1 MLTPKSAVKNIGIIT
16 WILMCSISSSL
27 HGQDRSNFGLTRPQ
41 PSSSLPIGIEK
52 PDVAVRKKK
61 VPAMSQLTKNKL
73 GSYQFIKGW
82 ELAEGQLVTAN
93 EQSIF
98 SANFNSNN
106 WYNAV
111 VPGTVLTTL
120 VEQGVYPDP
129 YIGLNNMTIP
139 EDLCR
144 KDWWYRISF
153 SAPEE
158 DENKMAWLQLNG
170 INYKADVWL
179 NGILLGTM
187 RGAFVRGNFN
197 VTGII
202 KKNEKNILAIH
213 IYPPSNP
220 GIPHEQSRLAGMGP
234 NGGQLALDGP
244 TFISSEGW
252 DWVPGIRDRN
262 IGIWQD
268 VQLHYTN
275 AVTLLN
281 PQVITDLPLPDTS
294 KADITIKVGVTNNSS
309 EAQSIVVKGT
319 FDNIIVE
326 KQVHL
331 KGGEHQQVIFS
342 TATHPSLRLVQPK
355 LWWPNGYGNPSL
367 YQLRLKVIDNT
378 NRISDEQQ
386 VRFGIRELSY
396 EMMVDAPQRKG
407 WRMAYSPTDIENK
420 KPIFDNVI
428 RREIEKRVFIPSL
441 RSGFDTSSFQTIP
454 QTNNPYLVIK
464 VNGQPIFCR
473 GGNWGMDDAMKKVS
487 REHLEPSFRLHKEA
501 NYNMIRNWTGEST
514 EEVFYELADEYGMLV
529 WNDFWISTEGY
540 NLNPTDQKMFL
551 ENSLETVRRFR
562 NHPSIAIW
570 CPRNEG
576 FAPSGIEEEL
586 YQQLMEED
594 GTRHYIGNSREMNL
608 RPSGDWHYVE
618 DPSVYFTKYA
628 EGFSTEIGTFSIPVA
643 TTLKK
648 FIKTADQWPIND
660 VWHYHDLHSNNQN
673 LEGYLRAV
681 DSLYG
686 KPQDIDE
693 FARKVQM
700 VNYDSHRA
708 MFEAWNSKMWDR
720 ASGVLLWMTHPAWP
734 SMIWQTYSWDFETH
748 GSYFGAKKAC
758 EPVHVQ
764 MNLHDNKVLAIN
776 TTLKPLLA
784 IQFVYTVYDIKG
796 NKLTEES
803 KKLTIPANSKTEIF
817 TPNFTSLKV
826 KDAFMVRLQLTDA
839 AGRIISENSYWKT
852 LNPNGDFLSLT
863 SLADAKLSINPK
875 ANSKGIWKIELVNDS
890 KEPAVGIKCNLTDSA
905 NNILLPAYFS
915 DGYFTLLPGE
925 RKQIEINYTG
935 DGKNLKIRTEG
946 LNSHVQ
952 FHLLK

>member
-1 MLTPKSAVKNIGIIT
+1 
-16 WILMCSISSSL
+16 
-27 HGQDRSNFGLTRPQ
+27 
-41 PSSSLPIGIEK
+41 
-52 PDVAVRKKK
+52 
-61 VPAMSQLTKNKL
+61 
-73 GSYQFIKGW
+73 
-82 ELAEGQLVTAN
+82 
-93 EQSIF
+93 
-98 SANFNSNN
+98 
-106 WYNAV
+106 
-111 VPGTVLTTL
+111 
-120 VEQGVYPDP
+120 
-129 YIGLNNMTIP
+129 
-139 EDLCR
+139 
-144 KDWWYRISF
+144 
-153 SAPEE
+153 
-158 DENKMAWLQLNG
+158 
-170 INYKADVWL
+170 
-179 NGILLGTM
+179 
-187 RGAFVRGNFN
+187 
-197 VTGII
+197 
-202 KKNEKNILAIH
+202 
-213 IYPPSNP
+213 
-220 GIPHEQSRLAGMGP
+220 
-234 NGGQLALDGP
+234 
-244 TFISSEGW
+244 
-252 DWVPGIRDRN
+252 
-262 IGIWQD
+262 
-268 VQLHYTN
+268 
-275 AVTLLN
+275 
-281 PQVITDLPLPDTS
+281 
-294 KADITIKVGVTNNSS
+294 
-309 EAQSIVVKGT
+309 
-319 FDNIIVE
+319 
-326 KQVHL
+326 
-331 KGGEHQQVIFS
+331 
-342 TATHPSLRLVQPK
+342 
-355 LWWPNGYGNPSL
+355 
-367 YQLRLKVIDNT
+367 
-378 NRISDEQQ
+378 
-386 VRFGIRELSY
+386 
-396 EMMVDAPQRKG
+396 
-407 WRMAYSPTDIENK
+407 
-420 KPIFDNVI
+420 
-428 RREIEKRVFIPSL
+428 
-441 RSGFDTSSFQTIP
+441 
-454 QTNNPYLVIK
+454 
-464 VNGQPIFCR
+464 
-473 GGNWGMDDAMKKVS
+473 
-487 REHLEPSFRLHKEA
+487 
-501 NYNMIRNWTGEST
+501 
-514 EEVFYELADEYGMLV
+514 
-529 WNDFWISTEGY
+529 
-540 NLNPTDQKMFL
+540 
-551 ENSLETVRRFR
+551 
-562 NHPSIAIW
+562 
-570 CPRNEG
+570 
-576 FAPSGIEEEL
+576 
-586 YQQLMEED
+586 
-594 GTRHYIGNSREMNL
+594 MNL